1 MTDDMHRGGGESAGT
16 ANPGFDPLGASG
28 LDASSV
34 NSNSRGTFPEQ
45 EEPSNIV
52 S

>member
-1 MTDDMHRGGGESAGT
+1 MTDDMHRGDDESSGT

-28 LDASSV
+28 LDAGSV
-34 NSNSRGTFPEQ
+34 KNNSRGTVPEQ
-45 EEPSNIV
+45 GDPIV